1 MTCQLVSENSLEFS
15 ILESKLELL
24 ILLQAVAV
32 PQFWICASFKKK
44 IFLQLH
50 FSFGRSP
57 SLSQAAPVLIL
68 FAHPSKQQLPW
79 KSQEIFGLLRTQL
92 LMLLE
97 FPLPLL
103 FPLGI
108 QVLDPAD
115 GGGMEKETPQKPKG

>member
-1 MTCQLVSENSLEFS
+1 M
-15 ILESKLELL
+15 
-24 ILLQAVAV
+24 
-32 PQFWICASFKKK
+32 
-44 IFLQLH
+44 
-50 FSFGRSP
+50 
-57 SLSQAAPVLIL
+57 LIL

-108 QVLDPAD
+108 QVLDLAD